1 MPEINIDRSFI
12 KISAI
17 SVLCVIFA
25 GLFGYNFA
33 SLIASLNPGNLSD
46 LAYILIIWGV
56 FLALQVFFVKSFSI
70 GSAVAFIQTLA
81 IWIFLP
87 EKFGG
92 LNLLAV
98 FSLFVFLAL
107 SFAKGRRELNDYLK
121 IRFFKI
127 SRRAGAVALTGV
139 ALFIAIYSIALMS
152 ASGANTISKDAFN
165 FLMKGSDV
173 LIAKIVPGFSSED
186 SVGNAL
192 KSFARVR
199 LPEGAAESDIGREAE
214 SLRRQLS
221 TSLKFQL
228 NAEEKVIDALYNILV
243 LKLLAVSE
251 YSRSASLAVTAV
263 IVFLLAKSIAFFLN
277 WIIIFI
283 TFGVYQLLMAL
294 NFMHISFE
302 SQNKEIIILD

>member
-121 IRFFKI
+121 IRFFN
-127 SRRAGAVALTGV
+127 L
-139 ALFIAIYSIALMS
+139 
-152 ASGANTISKDAFN
+152 
-165 FLMKGSDV
+165 
-173 LIAKIVPGFSSED
+173 
-186 SVGNAL
+186 
-192 KSFARVR
+192 
-199 LPEGAAESDIGREAE
+199 
-214 SLRRQLS
+214 LS
-221 TSLKFQL
+221 
-228 NAEEKVIDALYNILV
+228 
-243 LKLLAVSE
+243 
-251 YSRSASLAVTAV
+251 
-263 IVFLLAKSIAFFLN
+263 
-277 WIIIFI
+277 
-283 TFGVYQLLMAL
+283 
-294 NFMHISFE
+294 
-302 SQNKEIIILD
+302 